1 MKVFLLTSTRADFGL
16 LSNLIFEIKKNK
28 KFNLKV
34 IVTGSHLSKKYGLG
48 IKEIKKKRINIFKTI
63 KISNNV
69 TLPKFIMNDF
79 GYLSKK
85 ISFLIQNYKPNL
97 FILLGDRYEVLS
109 TALAAYISK
118 IPIAHIHGG
127 EITSGSLDDGF
138 RHCISK
144 LSSIHFVSHSS
155 YKKRLTQLGENPK
168 TIFNVGALGVENIFK
183 TKFLSKNELQKKL
196 EIKFKNKILSICLQP
211 EITLPLTLKLVNET
225 LFALE
230 KHRDKSLI
238 FTLPGADQHNLII
251 FNKLYKFA
259 KNRENVHIFKSLGS
273 QNYLSL
279 LKISDGLIGN
289 SSSGIIEMPT
299 FRKPTINIGK
309 RQEGRVQS
317 QSIIN
322 VDINRTIINRKIN
335 SIYQKK
341 IKTNVKNPYK
351 KNFTSKK
358 IVSLINNL
366 KVDNLSPKKFFDISF
381 KL

>member
-28 KFNLKV
+28 KFDLKV

-109 TALAAYISK
+109 AALAAYISK

>member
-16 LSNLIFEIKKNK
+16 LSNLIFEIKKYK
-28 KFNLKV
+28 KFELKV
-34 IVTGSHLSKKYGLG
+34 IVTGSHLSKKHGFSF
-48 IKEIKKKRINIFKTI
+48 KEIKKKKINVFKKI

-69 TLPKFIMNDF
+69 VLPNFLLNDF
-79 GYLSKK
+79 GFLSKK
-85 ISFLIQNYKPNL
+85 ISSLIQKYKPKL

-109 TALAAYISK
+109 VALAAYISK

-144 LSSIHFVSHSS
+144 LSSIHFVTHTSH
-155 YKKRLTQLGENPK
+155 KKRLTQLGENPK
-168 TIFNVGALGVENIFK
+168 TIFNVGALGVENIYK

-196 EIKFKNKILSICLQP
+196 KVKFKNKILSICLQP
-211 EITLPLTLKLVNET
+211 EITLSLTLKLINET

-230 KHRDKSLI
+230 KHDDKSLI

-251 FNKLYKFA
+251 FKKLYKFA
-259 KNRENVHIFKSLGS
+259 KKKKNVHIFKSLGS
-273 QNYLSL
+273 QKYLSL

-299 FRKPTINIGK
+299 FKKPTINIGK
-309 RQEGRVQS
+309 RQEGRTQS
-317 QSIIN
+317 QSIVN
-322 VDINRTIINRKIN
+322 VNINRKEINRKIN
-335 SIYQKK
+335 FIYRKK
-341 IKTNVKNPYK
+341 IKTDTINPYK
-351 KNFTSKK
+351 KNHTSKK
-358 IVSLINNL
+358 IVSLLKNL
-366 KVDNLSPKKFFDISF
+366 KVDNFGSKKFFDVSF

>member
-16 LSNLIFEIKKNK
+16 LSNLIIEIKKNK
-28 KFNLKV
+28 KINLKV
-34 IVTGSHLSKKYGLG
+34 IVTGSHLSKKHGLSF
-48 IKEIKKKRINIFKTI
+48 KEIKKKKINVFKSI

-69 TLPKFIMNDF
+69 ALPKFLMNDF
-79 GYLSKK
+79 SYLSKK
-85 ISFLIQNYKPNL
+85 ISFLIQKYKPNL

-109 TALAAYISK
+109 VALTAYISK

-155 YKKRLTQLGENPK
+155 YKKRLIQLGENPK
-168 TIFNVGALGVENIFK
+168 TVFNVGALGIENIFK
-183 TKFLSKNELQKKL
+183 TQFLSKNELEKKL
-196 EIKFKNKILSICLQP
+196 KVKFKNKILSICLHP
-211 EITLPLTLKLVNET
+211 EITSSLTLKLVNET

-230 KHRDKSLI
+230 KHNDKSLI
-238 FTLPGADQHNLII
+238 FTLPGTDQHNLII

-259 KNRENVHIFKSLGS
+259 KNRKNVHIYKSLGS
-273 QNYLSL
+273 RNYLSL

-299 FRKPTINIGK
+299 FRKPTINIGT
-309 RQEGRVQS
+309 RQEGRIQS

-322 VDINRTIINRKIN
+322 VDINREEINRKIN
-335 SIYQKK
+335 LIYQKK
-341 IKTNVKNPYK
+341 IKTNIRNPYK
-351 KNFTSKK
+351 QNFTSKK

-366 KVDNLSPKKFFDISF
+366 KVDNLSPKKFFDVYF
-381 KL
+381 KS

>member
-28 KFNLKV
+28 KFDLKV
-34 IVTGSHLSKKYGLG
+34 IVTGSHLSKKHGFSF
-48 IKEIKKKRINIFKTI
+48 KEIKKKRINVFKTI
-63 KISNNV
+63 KISNKV
-69 TLPKFIMNDF
+69 ALPNFLLNDF

-85 ISFLIQNYKPNL
+85 ISFLIQKYKPNL

-109 TALAAYISK
+109 VALAAYISK

-144 LSSIHFVSHSS
+144 LSTIHFVSHSS

-168 TIFNVGALGVENIFK
+168 RVFNVGALGVENILK

-196 EIKFKNKILSICLQP
+196 KVKFENKILSICLQP
-211 EITLPLTLKLVNET
+211 EITLSLTLKLVKET

-230 KHRDKSLI
+230 KHNDKSLI

-259 KNRENVHIFKSLGS
+259 KKRKNVHIFKSLGS

-289 SSSGIIEMPT
+289 SSSGVIEMPT

-309 RQEGRVQS
+309 RQEGRIQS

-322 VDINRTIINRKIN
+322 VDINSKEINRKIN
-335 SIYQKK
+335 LIYQKK
-341 IKTNVKNPYK
+341 IKTNIKNPYK

-358 IVSLINNL
+358 IVSLIKKL
-366 KVDNLSPKKFFDISF
+366 KVDNLSPKKFFNVPF

>member
-1 MKVFLLTSTRADFGL
+1 
-16 LSNLIFEIKKNK
+16 
-28 KFNLKV
+28 
-34 IVTGSHLSKKYGLG
+34 
-48 IKEIKKKRINIFKTI
+48 
-63 KISNNV
+63 
-69 TLPKFIMNDF
+69 
-79 GYLSKK
+79 
-85 ISFLIQNYKPNL
+85 
-97 FILLGDRYEVLS
+97 LLGDRYEVLS
-109 TALAAYISK
+109 AALAAYISK

-168 TIFNVGALGVENIFK
+168 KVFNVGALGVENIFK
-183 TKFLSKNELQKKL
+183 TKLLSKNELQKKL

-211 EITLPLTLKLVNET
+211 EITLSLTLKLVNET

-230 KHRDKSLI
+230 KHSDKSLI

-259 KNRENVHIFKSLGS
+259 KNRKNVHIFKSLGS

-299 FRKPTINIGK
+299 FKKPTINIGK
-309 RQEGRVQS
+309 RQEGRIQS

-322 VDINRTIINRKIN
+322 VDINRKEINRKIN

-351 KNFTSKK
+351 KKFTSKK
-358 IVSLINNL
+358 IVSIISNL
-366 KVDNLSPKKFFDISF
+366 KFDNLSPKKFFDVSF